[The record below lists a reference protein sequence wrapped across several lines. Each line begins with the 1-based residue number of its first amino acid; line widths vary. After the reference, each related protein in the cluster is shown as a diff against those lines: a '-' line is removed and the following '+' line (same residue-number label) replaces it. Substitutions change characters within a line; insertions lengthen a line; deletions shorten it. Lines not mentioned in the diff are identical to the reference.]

1 MTSFSSV
8 LPSLPT
14 LFAIVLA
21 ALAAYVGKK
30 LSDTDTLARNIGA
43 GARWRQWLVASV
55 KQGSIPEDLGG
66 FLLALLQNLDVCRK
80 SHSVVL
86 PVTFFYLAAD
96 TLAYLAAS
104 SDRTSISEDSFSKWI
119 ETFLNPDAGEYR
131 YPAKRL
137 YAARCR
143 LLEISETGRDQ
154 KPQGDNYL
162 ITYTHEERHVIGDA
176 RTAEVHVVSVSVLM
190 RDLEIAIKRFAEV
203 LQRDQSTMDR
213 AQSRW
218 PPAWGLGSLV
228 SLDHY

>member
-21 ALAAYVGKK
+21 GLAAYVGKK
-30 LSDTDTLARNIGA
+30 LSETDTLARNIGA

-55 KQGSIPEDLGG
+55 KQGSIPEDLGE

-86 PVTFFYLAAD
+86 PVTFFYLATD
-96 TLAYLAAS
+96 TLAYLATS
-104 SDRTSISEDSFSKWI
+104 SDHASISEDSFSQWI
-119 ETFLNPDAGEYR
+119 ETFLNPDTGEYR
-131 YPAKRL
+131 YPTKRL

-143 LLEISETGRDQ
+143 LLEISGAGRNQ
-154 KPQGDNYL
+154 EPQGDKDL
-162 ITYTHEERHVIGDA
+162 ISYFHEERHVIGDA
-176 RTAEVHVVSVSVLM
+176 PAAEVQVVSVPALM

-203 LQRDQSTMDR
+203 LQRDQWTLDR
-213 AQSRW
+213 AKSRW
-218 PPAWGLGSLV
+218 PPEWGLASLV